1 VDDPAPLLKYL
12 LDKEGIMISGGLDPT
27 MGKAIR
33 VGLMG
38 RTATAEMVDRVLS
51 GIESGMRALGR
62 L

>member
-1 VDDPAPLLKYL
+1 MDDPAPLVKYV

-51 GIESGMRALGR
+51 GIESGMKALGR